1 MSTFLIIQFVLLFYD
16 TKCSLTTDY
25 YMKLIHQ
32 ETLKVLTSVLPEQ
45 NEEFKGADSETTNA
59 FGTYDFVIVG
69 AGSAGS
75 VLATRL
81 SEIDNFRIL
90 LLEAGGEENDFS
102 NIPGLGPLLQIGD
115 LNWGYSTTPQKH
127 SCLGMKNKKC
137 LIPQGKVVGGSSS
150 TNGILYS
157 RGAAKDYDKWAEMG
171 NTGWSYKHV
180 LPYFIKSENSQVDGD
195 VGYHGKGG
203 LWNVEHTEKSPF
215 FSRLVEAS
223 LELNLPV
230 VDYNGKDQIGL
241 GLTQFNMK
249 RGKRQSLGTAFLDGA
264 RKRRNLVVVTRALVT
279 KLCIDLETKITRGV
293 EFIHRNQTFR
303 ALVTNEVILSVGAI
317 NSPQLLMLSGI
328 GPKHHLE
335 DLGIKVLADLPVG
348 QNLIDH
354 PMFSGLRIHT
364 QDSIQPPDF
373 ATMVEEFTHAFGPL
387 TKSYNMHA
395 LMFINTTNISDK
407 LPDVEYIFVPPSGN
421 NEARMVS
428 KIFNSDNKLT
438 QFLEEI
444 NPTNDIYVAVV
455 LLHERSRGTVT
466 LKSTNPLDFP
476 NIDTNMLAEP
486 EDVDTFI
493 KGIEFA
499 LKLFETRAFREINAE
514 PKLIQFCKEFG
525 QGSRQYWECA
535 LRHMTLTTY
544 HPCGTTAMGV
554 DGTMSVV
561 DSKLKVHGIQGLRVV
576 DAGVFPS
583 SVSGHINAPTVMV
596 AEKIS
601 DDIKREYGF
610 EENTEGGINHTEL

>member
-1 MSTFLIIQFVLLFYD
+1 MSTLLIIQFFLLFYD

-32 ETLKVLTSVLPEQ
+32 ETLKILTSVLPEQ
-45 NEEFKGADSETTNA
+45 NEEFKGADSETTN
-59 FGTYDFVIVG
+59 DF
-69 AGSAGS
+69 
-75 VLATRL
+75 ATRL

-102 NIPGLGPLLQIGD
+102 SIPGLGPLLQIGD

-150 TNGILYS
+150 TNGMLYS
-157 RGAAKDYDKWAEMG
+157 RGTAKDYDKWAEMG

-195 VGYHGKGG
+195 VGYHGKGA
-203 LWNVEHTEKSPF
+203 
-215 FSRLVEAS
+215 EAS
-223 LELNLPV
+223 LELNLPI

-249 RGKRQSLGTAFLDGA
+249 RGKRKSLGTAFLDGA
-264 RKRRNLVVVTRALVT
+264 RKRRNLKVVTRALVT
-279 KLCIDLETKITRGV
+279 KVCINPDTKITRGV

-303 ALVTNEVILSVGAI
+303 ALVTNEVILSGGAI

-335 DLGIKVLADLPVG
+335 ELGIIVLADLPVG

-354 PMFSGLRIHT
+354 PVFSGLRIHT

-387 TKSYNMHA
+387 TKSYNIHG
-395 LMFINTTNISDK
+395 LMFINTTNVSDK
-407 LPDVEYIFVPPSGN
+407 VPDVEYIFVPPSGN

-438 QFLEEI
+438 QYLEEV

-466 LKSTNPLDFP
+466 LKSTNPLHFP

-486 EDVDTFI
+486 EDVDTLI

-499 LKLFETRAFREINAE
+499 LKLFETRIFREINAE

-525 QGSRQYWECA
+525 QGSRQYWEYA

-544 HPCGTTAMGV
+544 HPCGTTAMGI
-554 DGTMSVV
+554 DGTMSVECFRRAFLAI
-561 DSKLKVHGIQGLRVV
+561 SMR
-576 DAGVFPS
+576 A
-583 SVSGHINAPTVMV
+583 TVMV